1 MKFRTSSKHLQ
12 SSLRLSSAGGISLHV
27 HCVSWV
33 TFMTCCCCTDPERL
47 QPGVL
52 PAALPGHSV
61 DSGWPVS
68 PRGCPG
74 PVSAGPLLSLR
85 SLQAGQVGR
94 HGRGR
99 SQSVLCH
106 VVFLGCS
113 PQQWHWG
120 RYGNN
125 TTKTGLKLLLNCR
138 TLSYGDFVKFVETL
152 MIIETQ
158 VKKVTVFRWVLCA
171 ICVGLQ
177 GKSSWFSSTCVLKGD
192 TKRRPKMAWTLRNC
206 ANVSICRLLYGG
218 VMNCFVTEVFF
229 FPLIF

>member
-1 MKFRTSSKHLQ
+1 
-12 SSLRLSSAGGISLHV
+12 
-27 HCVSWV
+27 
-33 TFMTCCCCTDPERL
+33 MTCCCCTDPERL
-47 QPGVL
+47 QPGIL
-52 PAALPGHSV
+52 PAALPGHTV

-85 SLQAGQVGR
+85 SLQAGQVRR

-120 RYGNN
+120 RYGNK

-138 TLSYGDFVKFVETL
+138 TLSHSDFVKCVETL

-158 VKKVTVFRWVLCA
+158 VEKVTVFRWSFVQFVLGCKA
-171 ICVGLQ
+171 NRLGSPVLVC
-177 GKSSWFSSTCVLKGD
+177 LKGTPNKD
-192 TKRRPKMAWTLRNC
+192 LRWHEHTETVQMSPFVC
-206 ANVSICRLLYGG
+206 KCLHLQALYGG